1 MQTGVYTRA
10 DADRV
15 PSVNTID
22 MVIVMLLSSDAL
34 VRDLLFTSQN
44 PLPKKRRSLPSS
56 RGASRVPNELVCSL
70 RYTEHCCLYW
80 GCLGALLN

>member
-15 PSVNTID
+15 PSSNTID

-34 VRDLLFTSQN
+34 ARDLYTSQN

-56 RGASRVPNELVCSL
+56 RGASRVPNELMCSL
-70 RYTEHCCLYW
+70 RYMDHRCLYR
-80 GCLGALLN
+80 GCMEALLN